1 MSASRFQTPPVVI
14 PLPSNKIKKDE
25 ETFVILTPQII
36 PHPSEDQ
43 KVPLQQQQQQQQQQP
58 KKKFIQQ
65 HFKQEQFKPQN
76 TNTELVYD
84 SDNLSYS
91 VPTTR
96 SQLME
101 YALKDQ
107 LRRG

>member
-1 MSASRFQTPPVVI
+1 MADSRFQTPPVVI
-14 PLPSNKIKKDE
+14 PLPSNKIKTDE
-25 ETFVILTPQII
+25 QTFVILTPQII
-36 PHPSEDQ
+36 PHPSEEQ
-43 KVPLQQQQQQQQQQP
+43 KGPLQQQQQQQQP

-76 TNTELVYD
+76 INTELVYD